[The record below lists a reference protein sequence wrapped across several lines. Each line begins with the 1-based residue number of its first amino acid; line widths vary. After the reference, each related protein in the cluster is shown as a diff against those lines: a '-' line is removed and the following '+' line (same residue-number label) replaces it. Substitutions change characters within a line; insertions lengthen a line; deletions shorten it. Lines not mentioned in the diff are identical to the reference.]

1 MMTSI
6 QAVNNEIL
14 DYRKDAIES
23 IIKRFLKTRK
33 NKRVNGLFESD
44 FVFNEK
50 DAQMIVNYCNRFKLP
65 CAVGYKIAYTGCW
78 EINFTK
84 LLKNTKY

>member
-6 QAVNNEIL
+6 KSINNEIL

-23 IIKRFLKTRK
+23 IIRRFLKTRK

-50 DAQMIVNYCNRFKLP
+50 DAQMIVDYCNKFKLP
-65 CAVGYKIAYTGCW
+65 CTVGYKIAYAGCW

-84 LLKNTKY
+84 LLKNERY